1 MKRNKRKLI
10 ETLEF
15 DNTDISPV
23 RKTGKSNT
31 TFILKNLKG
40 ITSYSTLTEFDQDR
54 ITKLMDLFEDGAIP
68 INISKEIAKT
78 IRKMKNP
85 IEILNVIWDMVPD
98 SYIKNSKSKDNI
110 EEYSTEVV
118 LSLDLV

>member
-1 MKRNKRKLI
+1 
-10 ETLEF
+10 
-15 DNTDISPV
+15 
-23 RKTGKSNT
+23 
-31 TFILKNLKG
+31 
-40 ITSYSTLTEFDQDR
+40 
-54 ITKLMDLFEDGAIP
+54 MDLFEDGAIP